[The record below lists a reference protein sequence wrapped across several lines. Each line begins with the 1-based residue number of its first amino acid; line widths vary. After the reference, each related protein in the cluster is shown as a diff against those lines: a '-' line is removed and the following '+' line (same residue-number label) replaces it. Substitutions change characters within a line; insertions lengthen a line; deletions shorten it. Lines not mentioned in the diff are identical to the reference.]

1 MIVDFEKMLAEKRE
15 ERAARVAA
23 MDGPKCDTHGGAS
36 MLGDCVACLERVR
49 LGLPSEPPPRCVPIK
64 ATRTN
69 CFTGQS
75 REVTISAYAKASIS
89 PYLKGAVY
97 LHLNGG
103 PTGYES
109 MPVDSL
115 DRTIEGEGWTACMG
129 TDRRWDSLFV
139 SASEL
144 ARVKKELNL

>member
-1 MIVDFEKMLAEKRE
+1 MVDFEKMLAEKRAE
-15 ERAARVAA
+15 KAARIAA
-23 MDGPKCDTHGGAS
+23 MVGPKCDIHGGVS
-36 MLGDCVACLERVR
+36 MLGDCVACLEYPA
-49 LGLPSEPPPRCVPIK
+49 PSTPPRCVSIK
-64 ATRTN
+64 ATRTD
-69 CFTGQS
+69 CCTGQS
-75 REVTISAYAKASIS
+75 REVTISVYAKASIS

-109 MPVDSL
+109 MPVDAL
-115 DRTIEGEGWTACMG
+115 DRIIEGEGWNACMG

-144 ARVKKELNL
+144 ARVKKELGL